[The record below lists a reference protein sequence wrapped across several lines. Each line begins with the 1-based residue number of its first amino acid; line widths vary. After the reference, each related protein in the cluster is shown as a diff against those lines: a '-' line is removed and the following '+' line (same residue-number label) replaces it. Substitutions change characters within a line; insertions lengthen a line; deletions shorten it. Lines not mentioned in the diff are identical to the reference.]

1 MQAADTQ
8 RRPVDSQLRRTEGRR
23 RPAESQRRSNGQ
35 GPNVQLPVIDLHCHV
50 LPGIDD
56 GPDTIEGSLA
66 LARAAVASGT
76 TTLVATPHVSWR
88 YPNEAHTIAH
98 LVDELNVQLRAQSIP
113 LQIRPG
119 AEIAMT
125 RAAEL
130 EPEEL
135 ERLRLGGGQWLLIE
149 CPFTPV
155 ATGMDALVLDLQR
168 HGHRV
173 VLAHPE
179 RCPAFHRD
187 RRPLEMLVREGV
199 LASITAGSLVG
210 SFGSTVQRF
219 AMQLVRDELVHN
231 VASDTHDPQRRPP
244 GMAAELQAAGLQELT
259 DWLTRDVP
267 AAVLDGGKIPP
278 RPNIALPSPKRA
290 WRPWQRSQSR

>member
-1 MQAADTQ
+1 M
-8 RRPVDSQLRRTEGRR
+8 
-23 RPAESQRRSNGQ
+23 
-35 GPNVQLPVIDLHCHV
+35 IDLHCHV

-56 GPDTIEGSLA
+56 GPETIEGSLA
-66 LARAAVASGT
+66 LARAAVQSGT

-88 YPNEAHTIAH
+88 YPNEAIAIAR
-98 LVDELNVQLRAQSIP
+98 LVDELNARLRAEEIP
-113 LQIRPG
+113 LRIRPG

-130 EPEEL
+130 EPAEL
-135 ERLRLGGGQWLLIE
+135 ERLRLGGGQWLLVE

-187 RRPLEMLVREGV
+187 RRPLETLVREGA
-199 LASITAGSLVG
+199 LASITAGSLAG
-210 SFGSTVQRF
+210 SFGGEVQRF
-219 AMQLVRDELVHN
+219 AKQLVRDELVHN
-231 VASDTHDPQRRPP
+231 VASDTHDLQRRPP
-244 GMAAELQAAGLQELT
+244 GMRAELQAAGLQELAN
-259 DWLTRDVP
+259 WLTYEVP
-267 AAVLDGGKIPP
+267 AAVLDGKEIPP
-278 RPNIALPSPKRA
+278 RPAAALANPRRA
-290 WRPWQRSQSR
+290 WRPWRQKTN